1 VAAIVMFLIF
11 TPIAVLATDTKE
23 EQTQTQMQIIKTEEE
38 KYIIYVKDLQKEE
51 FNYAIANTPTAKEM
65 ELKYIHS
72 SKDDEQNSVIVI
84 DKNVYNVKQNE
95 KAYLWI
101 KQGEREIITGKEI
114 DFSQSFEK
122 SKIEE
127 VENTGKRIKTE
138 IISNLVQEER
148 TDENG
153 VKITVKV
160 GGIKIKDN
168 QNARYFY
175 QIMPATNEYG
185 TLVELAGKIK
195 NEYSQMDM
203 YEKINVAKEFYN
215 KYSNLP
221 EINDIIKK
229 DHERNKYYIDTVLI
243 NKCILKKLGLIEE
256 NIIDSNICTVCNSNL
271 LHSYRKAGENS
282 GRNMAIIEI
291 KK

>member
-1 VAAIVMFLIF
+1 MSKKIIGVAAIVMFLIF

-138 IISNLVQEER
+138 GR
-148 TDENG
+148 
-153 VKITVKV
+153 
-160 GGIKIKDN
+160 
-168 QNARYFY
+168 
-175 QIMPATNEYG
+175 
-185 TLVELAGKIK
+185 
-195 NEYSQMDM
+195 
-203 YEKINVAKEFYN
+203 
-215 KYSNLP
+215 
-221 EINDIIKK
+221 KK
-229 DHERNKYYIDTVLI
+229 R
-243 NKCILKKLGLIEE
+243 
-256 NIIDSNICTVCNSNL
+256 
-271 LHSYRKAGENS
+271 
-282 GRNMAIIEI
+282 
-291 KK
+291 